1 MFVPQWL
8 QSLQRCLL
16 PRRPSK
22 VRNARRRPPVRQ
34 RVQLCLEGLE
44 ERLTPSVVNPVGNDS
59 PAVVGQANPDAASP
73 TTTTAANATVSF
85 SSSDQTATLTA
96 SVAPSSGTGTVNE
109 GTVTFT
115 VLQGTRVIGTAMTSN
130 PVSNGSTSVDYSLP
144 GGTSA
149 GVYTIHASYTD
160 SSGNFAD
167 SFDNS
172 KTLTV
177 SSSSAVDT
185 TTTASAATATF
196 NTAAQNVNLTA
207 TVTSNGTAVDTGSV
221 LFTILQGSTPIG
233 TATPATFSNGSWTAS
248 YSLPAGTAAGSYTIE
263 ADYFD
268 NSGNFNLSSDTN
280 HKLTVT
286 ASTTTQASPATVA
299 FGAPSVTLT
308 ANVTSAGGT
317 VNEGSV
323 TFTLV
328 DSKGNTIGTP
338 PAPVQVS
345 NGQASVSYS
354 LPTGTAAGSYTIS
367 AAYHDSANIF
377 GDSSNSANPST
388 LTVNAVST
396 TTIATSATTAF
407 SSNDQNVTLSA
418 VVTSNGSP
426 VNEGLVTFTLVDNKG
441 NTIGTATSGAVS
453 NGQTIV
459 SYVVPGGTAAGSYV
473 IRANYIDLAGN
484 FNPSADNTRTLTI
497 GAASATTV
505 RLTTVNIVPS
515 LSNSTAQVTLTVQ
528 VNNSAG
534 QVNQGD
540 VSITMAGVTG
550 HGNMD
555 HGTASVQL
563 TVPLGTVSNL
573 VTADMSYTD
582 KAGAANFSNGNDSAT
597 VTTNLLNALLPADL
611 TFDSSGNVQNQLNVA
626 GNTSLLGFSYLAS
639 GLLTDVLFESLSL
652 PVTYSNL
659 GGNTVTTFLG
669 APTAVTFANSS
680 GQVLGYAKVFFDGSQ
695 LQWLLYDPSNHPIGA
710 VPYTGAL

>member
-16 PRRPSK
+16 LRRPSK

-268 NSGNFNLSSDTN
+268 NSGNFNLSSDTS

-550 HGNMD
+550 HGNVD